1 MKIFANILKS
11 VFCLALIAGTV
22 YLLLGGILMASGGG
36 GIDGDPILEVGNAGK
51 EPVTLFPEMLDK
63 RDAVQEVI
71 DIYDLTVEFDVK
83 EAIIELYR
91 IGCET
96 WYNAPA
102 RGGKYLGSGTG
113 GIDGQLEGKL
123 MVYNER
129 YYVKGDATADNAY
142 PYYGFE
148 EKHNYAYDVNKPEP
162 LASIAAGMLGSARR
176 FVYMPKGDWA
186 WEGAANSSKFNTEGA
201 EANFSGKTPVY
212 KNAAKV
218 AEEKKKEQI
227 ASHLGTGSAYYDY
240 GSDIPDKTNYVI
252 NDSSVIL
259 SPDEANGVVLS
270 LKSSEK
276 EGKTVWTAEFSVTCQ
291 NPTDNVTK
299 YAAHAI
305 GKTVSSAVD
314 IVYKK
319 LKVKFEL
326 WETGYFRSWSTTE
339 RWEGVSVSAI
349 KGTGFAEV
357 ASTEIY
363 TYDIKEVTD
372 KIREKTEIVLKA
384 DPAKPDVS
392 SMISVKYKGQEVF
405 K

>member
-1 MKIFANILKS
+1 MKIFANVLKS

-22 YLLLGGILMASGGG
+22 YLLLGGILMAKTGG
-36 GIDGDPILEVGNAGK
+36 GIEGDPILEVGNAGK
-51 EPVTLFPEMLDK
+51 EPVALFPDMLDK
-63 RDAVQEVI
+63 TDAVTDVI
-71 DIYDLTVEFDVK
+71 NTYDLTSEFDLK
-83 EAIIELYR
+83 EAVIELYL

-129 YYVKGDATADNAY
+129 YYVKGDATEDREY

-148 EKHNYAYDVNKPEP
+148 EKHNFAYDVNKPEP

-186 WEGAANSSKFNTEGA
+186 WEGVANSSKFNTQGA
-201 EANFSGKTPVY
+201 QATFNGTPVY
-212 KNAAKV
+212 KTAAKV

-227 ASHLGTGSAYYDY
+227 ASHLGSGSAYYDY
-240 GSDIPDKTNYVI
+240 GTDIPDKTNYVLK
-252 NDSSVIL
+252 DSSVIL
-259 SPDEANGVVLS
+259 SPEAGNGAVLS
-270 LKSSEK
+270 LKSSEIG
-276 EGKTVWTAEFSVTCQ
+276 GKTVWTAEFSVNCN
-291 NPTDNVTK
+291 NPQDDATK
-299 YAAHAI
+299 YASHAI

-319 LKVKFEL
+319 LNIKFEL

-357 ASTEIY
+357 TSTEIY

-372 KIREKTEIVLKA
+372 IIREKAEIVLKA

-392 SMISVKYKGQEVF
+392 SMISVKYEGQEVF